1 MKTLSILLISISL
14 LLTGCFAPVNLSY
27 ESAKTLNEGQ
37 AEVQGSWSQ
46 YYAMNDS
53 THQTTRLNNNFG
65 GSFAYGITDK
75 YTMKLRYEYMNFSPM
90 FKDIFGENSDLSSDL
105 SALTSMSYFELN
117 NKIKLVKNNFSVG
130 LPLGLYIYNKSLFH
144 ESDSTGN
151 KSGLGL
157 GWVCFDPK
165 FYISFFRKTKV
176 FELTVI
182 PKAHVMFGYF
192 GAYAQLGI
200 SMGMAF
206 SSNLDRWAIR
216 PEIGY
221 DKFLSFGVS
230 GCYNFNIIK
239 PHGDSPPL
247 DKVKQ

>member
-1 MKTLSILLISISL
+1 MKTLSILLISVSL

-27 ESAKTLNEGQ
+27 ESAKTLNKGQ

-53 THQTTRLNNNFG
+53 TYQTARLNNNFG
-65 GSFAYGITDK
+65 ASFAYGIADN
-75 YTMKLRYEYMNFSPM
+75 YTLKFRYEYMNFSPM
-90 FKDIFGENSDLSSDL
+90 FRDIFGDSDFSSDL
-105 SALTSMSYFELN
+105 SKLTTMSYFELS

-130 LPLGLYIYNKSLFH
+130 LPVGLYVYNKTLFAN
-144 ESDSTGN
+144 DSTRT
-151 KSGLGL
+151 GLGL
-157 GWVCFDPK
+157 GWFCFDPK
-165 FYISFFRKTKV
+165 FYISFFRKTKI

-192 GAYAQLGI
+192 GFYGQLGV
-200 SMGMAF
+200 SLGMAF
-206 SSNLDRWAIR
+206 SSNLDRWSIR

-221 DKFLSFGVS
+221 DKFLSFGVA

-239 PHGDSPPL
+239 PKGDPPPV
-247 DKVKQ
+247 DR